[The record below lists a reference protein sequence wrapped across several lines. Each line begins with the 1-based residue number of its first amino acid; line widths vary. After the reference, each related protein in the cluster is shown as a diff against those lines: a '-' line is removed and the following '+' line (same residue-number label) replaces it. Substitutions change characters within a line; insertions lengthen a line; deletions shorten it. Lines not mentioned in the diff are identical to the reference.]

1 MLAILLLGSL
11 LLFGLIFYILKWVS
25 GRSNNVERS
34 TRRVLQVVLCISILV
49 LIVQDYILTELPH
62 NGIIIATFIAIWFAT
77 MVPNDRVPLSKEAN
91 RKSI

>member
-11 LLFGLIFYILKWVS
+11 LLFGLIFYILKWFS

-34 TRRVLQVVLCISILV
+34 TGRVLQVVLCISILV
-49 LIVQDYILTELPH
+49 LVVQDYILTELPH
-62 NGIIIATFIAIWFAT
+62 NGIIIATLIATWFAT
-77 MVPNDRVPLSKEAN
+77 MVPDDRGPVSKEAN